1 VLVIMPSCCA
11 GEGGKHT
18 RYIHAHS
25 TRTATIMLGETGCI
39 ASTSEIYLLT
49 TVVNKNLSPPP
60 FKILQVMPYSFK
72 SNGQGRKIKANS
84 RHVLQAMRLMR
95 GTGQKSWTVFITV
108 IQVKDGDLVVLI
120 ITPTHPPPPKPHTH
134 TCTHTRTRH
143 ENVSSTTLGA

>member
-1 VLVIMPSCCA
+1 
-11 GEGGKHT
+11 
-18 RYIHAHS
+18 
-25 TRTATIMLGETGCI
+25 MLGETGCI

-120 ITPTHPPPPKPHTH
+120 IMPGLHNSLRKDARQMRVHT
-134 TCTHTRTRH
+134 
-143 ENVSSTTLGA
+143 STLLP